1 MTAPVSRVRHFLPK
15 AIPLFVLAGRA
26 AGGIGFAPH
35 PVPRTTAPTPFDES
49 ATAPD
54 PRGRRHPLSA
64 ILGVAALAML
74 VGRRSLAGIARFGR
88 QYGPSPAFALG
99 VTRGKTPSCSA
110 LSRTLAALDAAALE
124 GVLARWVAARID
136 PADAEHLS
144 RDGKTRRGPAFGT
157 DPEFLDAVAG
167 KAPDHEL
174 EVKEAKAELHAGLRQ
189 LKAMDRETL
198 EAFYLRGR
206 SLEQM
211 ASEFEAPVGTIKRRL
226 HVARH
231 RLKEVL
237 EAKADPF
244 DATVG
249 DELLAV

>member
-1 MTAPVSRVRHFLPK
+1 MPTMSWTE
-15 AIPLFVLAGRA
+15 ITVLVDRAKTGDRA
-26 AGGIGFAPH
+26 AYGELVTRFQNSVYAM
-35 PVPRTTAPTPFDES
+35 
-49 ATAPD
+49 
-54 PRGRRHPLSA
+54 
-64 ILGVAALAML
+64 ALARTRDPNEAQELAQEVFVHAMRKL
-74 VGRRSLAGIARFGR
+74 PQLRDARCFAGWLRRITARMAINR
-88 QYGPSPAFALG
+88 A
-99 VTRGKTPSCSA
+99 
-110 LSRTLAALDAAALE
+110 
-124 GVLARWVAARID
+124 
-136 PADAEHLS
+136 
-144 RDGKTRRGPAFGT
+144 TRRGPAFGT
-157 DPEFLDAVAG
+157 DPEFLDAVAGTG